1 MRRADTPIPVDSYAL
16 YAVVWLALVVLL
28 AATVAIAKLQLLVKY
43 SVLAPLVIASIKAGL
58 VLAFFMH
65 LRHEGRFL
73 KIMLL
78 VAVATLTVF
87 IALTFTDVWYR
98 GEPPITHEV
107 GGAVHHHHHH

>member
-1 MRRADTPIPVDSYAL
+1 MRRAERQIPVDSYAL
-16 YAVVWLALVVLL
+16 YTYVWLALVVLL
-28 AATVAIAKLQLLVKY
+28 GLTVAIAKMHLLVKY

-65 LRHEGRFL
+65 LRHEGKFL

-78 VAVATLTVF
+78 VTVATLTTF

-98 GEPPITHEV
+98 GEPPTTHDFGET
-107 GGAVHHHHHH
+107 GHHH

>member
-1 MRRADTPIPVDSYAL
+1 MRRTETQIPVDTYTI
-16 YAVVWLALVVLL
+16 YAVVWLALLVLL
-28 AATVAIAKLQLLVKY
+28 AATVAIAKLHLLVKY
-43 SVLAPLVIASIKAGL
+43 SVLAPLVIASLKAGL

-65 LRHEGRFL
+65 LRYEGKFL

-98 GEPPITHEV
+98 GEPPTTH
-107 GGAVHHHHHH
+107 GDAGAVHHHHH

>member
-1 MRRADTPIPVDSYAL
+1 MVKKAETQIPVSNYTTYL
-16 YAVVWLALVVLL
+16 IVWLALVVLL
-28 AATVAIAKLQLLVKY
+28 AATVAIARLHLLVQY

-73 KIMLL
+73 KVMLL

-98 GEPPITHEV
+98 GSRRPRMTPAELSIIIR
-107 GGAVHHHHHH
+107 

>member
-1 MRRADTPIPVDSYAL
+1 VETTMKKFPVGNYTTYL
-16 YAVVWLALVVLL
+16 VVWLALLVLL
-28 AATVAIAKLQLLVKY
+28 AATITIARMHLLVKY
-43 SVLAPLVIASIKAGL
+43 SVLAPLIIASIKAGL

-65 LRHEGRFL
+65 LRHEGKFL

-98 GEPPITHEV
+98 GEPPTTHEV
-107 GGAVHHHHHH
+107 GPGHHHER

>member
-1 MRRADTPIPVDSYAL
+1 MRRADTPIPVDRYAL
-16 YAVVWLALVVLL
+16 YAVVCLALVVLL
-28 AATVAIAKLQLLVKY
+28 AATVAIAKLHLLVKY

-65 LRHEGRFL
+65 LKYEGKFL

-98 GEPPITHEV
+98 GEPPTTHDAGE
-107 GGAVHHHHHH
+107 AAHHHDR

>member
-1 MRRADTPIPVDSYAL
+1 MRRADTPIPVDRYAL

-28 AATVAIAKLQLLVKY
+28 AATVAIAKLHLLVKY

-65 LRHEGRFL
+65 LRHESRFL
-73 KIMLL
+73 KVMLL
-78 VAVATLTVF
+78 VAVATLTTF

-98 GEPPITHEV
+98 GEPPTTHDT
-107 GGAVHHHHHH
+107 GPGHHDR

>member
-16 YAVVWLALVVLL
+16 YTVVWLALVVLL

-65 LRHEGRFL
+65 LKYEGKFL

-98 GEPPITHEV
+98 GEPPTTHDTSEA
-107 GGAVHHHHHH
+107 GHHH